1 MSTNRALIPVTSNH
15 AAIRPNGN
23 GASSSSARAASSV
36 PPLSDELVNEILKG
50 RGLRGWLRVARVSR
64 VLGLFTL
71 YLFLDT
77 YHIRSSFNR
86 KIAERR
92 NVEAEADGFY
102 ARIVAGARDLFHH

>member
-1 MSTNRALIPVTSNH
+1 MSTNRALIPVTSSNH

-23 GASSSSARAASSV
+23 GASSSSAKAASSV
-36 PPLSDELVNEILKG
+36 PPLSDEMVNDILKG

-71 YLFLDT
+71 YIFLDT

-92 NVEAEADGFY
+92 SVEAVADRQIGR
-102 ARIVAGARDLFHH
+102 ASCRERV